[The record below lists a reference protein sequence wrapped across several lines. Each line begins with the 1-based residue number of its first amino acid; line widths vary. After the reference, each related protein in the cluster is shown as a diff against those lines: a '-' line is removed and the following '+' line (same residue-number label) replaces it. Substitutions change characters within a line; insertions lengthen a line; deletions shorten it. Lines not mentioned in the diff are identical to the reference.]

1 MTFNPWD
8 VPSAA
13 VFLKYCCPECDYQ
26 VSDLPFFEEHAS
38 RNHELSRTF
47 FRNVFENTKLVVKE
61 EPILPEQYLDV
72 EFKTVLDD
80 KDPFGDN
87 SNNYTEEYD
96 TPMNQYD
103 HDMKENLSFYKGN
116 DGFTLKTEKETQAEN
131 IQYFCN
137 ICDYVAPSQSRLTG
151 HLQIHEEPKPC
162 PICPFKSHYRSKLK
176 IHIRKTHGEEE
187 VQKAFPPKITTVC

>member
-1 MTFNPWD
+1 MP
-8 VPSAA
+8 
-13 VFLKYCCPECDYQ
+13 CYQ

-47 FRNVFENTKLVVKE
+47 FKNIFENRKLVVKE

-103 HDMKENLSFYKGN
+103 HDMKENLSFFKGN
-116 DGFTLKTEKETQAEN
+116 DGFTLKTEQETKDEN

-151 HLQIHEEPKPC
+151 HLQIHDEPKPC
-162 PICPFKSHYRSKLK
+162 PICPFKSHYR
-176 IHIRKTHGEEE
+176 
-187 VQKAFPPKITTVC
+187 

>member
-1 MTFNPWD
+1 MKMTFNPWD

-47 FRNVFENTKLVVKE
+47 FKNIFENRKLVVKE

-103 HDMKENLSFYKGN
+103 HDMKENVSFFKAN
-116 DGFTLKTEKETQAEN
+116 DDFTLTTEHAPRAEN
-131 IQYFCN
+131 
-137 ICDYVAPSQSRLTG
+137 
-151 HLQIHEEPKPC
+151 
-162 PICPFKSHYRSKLK
+162 KLLLNF
-176 IHIRKTHGEEE
+176 ED
-187 VQKAFPPKITTVC
+187 

>member
-38 RNHELSRTF
+38 RNHELSRIF

-72 EFKTVLDD
+72 EFKTVLEDT
-80 KDPFGDN
+80 DPFEDN
-87 SNNYTEEYD
+87 SNMHTEGYE
-96 TPMNQYD
+96 TPINQYD
-103 HDMKENLSFYKGN
+103 FKYMKGN
-116 DGFTLKTEKETQAEN
+116 DGFKLKTEQETQAED

-137 ICDYVAPSQSRLTG
+137 ICDFVAHSQSRLTD

>member
-1 MTFNPWD
+1 MKMTFNPWD

-38 RNHELSRTF
+38 RNHELSRIF

-72 EFKTVLDD
+72 EFKTVLEDT
-80 KDPFGDN
+80 DPFEDN
-87 SNNYTEEYD
+87 SNNHTEEYE
-96 TPMNQYD
+96 TPINQYD
-103 HDMKENLSFYKGN
+103 FKYRKENLGFFEGN
-116 DGFTLKTEKETQAEN
+116 DGFALKNEQETQDEN

-137 ICDYVAPSQSRLTG
+137 TCDYVAPSQSRLTG
-151 HLQIHEEPKPC
+151 HLQIHDEPKPC
-162 PICPFKSHYRSKLK
+162 PICPFKSHYR
-176 IHIRKTHGEEE
+176 
-187 VQKAFPPKITTVC
+187 